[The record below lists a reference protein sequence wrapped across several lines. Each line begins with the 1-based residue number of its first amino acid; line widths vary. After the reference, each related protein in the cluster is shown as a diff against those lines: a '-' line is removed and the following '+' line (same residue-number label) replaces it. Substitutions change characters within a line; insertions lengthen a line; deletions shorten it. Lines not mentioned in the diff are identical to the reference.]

1 MRYLSVVEKIALHV
15 SWLKPCDTSMLRTV
29 LCLSDQLTQQIIYP
43 QPKVQVS
50 GIDESRSTEKA
61 AGGEGGNQTRTETK
75 IKQNY
80 NPLLAAQ
87 I

>member
-1 MRYLSVVEKIALHV
+1 MF
-15 SWLKPCDTSMLRTV
+15 RTV

-61 AGGEGGNQTRTETK
+61 AGGGGGNQTRTETK